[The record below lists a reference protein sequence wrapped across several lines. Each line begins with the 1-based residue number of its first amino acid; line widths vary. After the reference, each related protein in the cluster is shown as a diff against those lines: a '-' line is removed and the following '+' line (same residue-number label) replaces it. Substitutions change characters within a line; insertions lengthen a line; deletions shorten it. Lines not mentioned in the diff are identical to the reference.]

1 MRSTVSSSSLLP
13 SHFLHRPHKTALLPL
28 PRRDLLA
35 ERNGTFPKTS
45 PRNPLAVSSPVNR
58 IVIAAAA
65 VTPASPQIEEDASSA
80 SVPSGADVVRR
91 FYDGINRRDL
101 DSVEGLI
108 AEKCVYEDLIFP
120 NPFVGRKA
128 IMEFFNKFVDSI
140 SGDLQFAIDDIS
152 ADDSLAVGVTWHLEW
167 KGKPFPFSKGCS
179 FYRLEVNNG
188 QRQIIYARDSVEPAL
203 KPGEAALGSD
213 LVAAAVSAAGRSAST
228 MTLSKDES
236 SFEELELGSEGKKT
250 RALSL
255 ESRGRKCRRRFT
267 ISNPAVEAESP
278 RLPPEG
284 LLLVID
290 GFTLLKFRRRLL
302 RGKWEYDVFVCFR
315 GSDTRN
321 GFTSHLMDALSDKQI
336 KAFIDDKL
344 QKAECIDELISIL
357 HRSALSIV
365 IFSENFADS
374 TWCLEEVVAIAQRVE
389 EFGHRVLPVFY
400 KVDPSDITEDSGS
413 YAAAVEQKHGATSSP
428 EDRKRWKNG
437 LKAVA
442 NCAGHT
448 SQAIKI
454 DSELVKAIVK
464 DVLEILTDMSPRVK
478 SDILIGMDARV
489 SELFMIHAFRKGL
502 PPIDWT
508 DLLDAAVSYCKGSPL
523 AIKVLGGAFSQIDH
537 VVEDLID
544 KSLFIRIS
552 GEGYEDVEVHGLL
565 REMAWSIVNE
575 EPKLEIRSRLK
586 NCDDIHKLLRVRE
599 VKSWKT
605 YLLNIFQGKE
615 MPRSTFEGGRVTEC
629 ISLDLSET
637 NEMHLEANAFEGMS
651 SLRYLCFFYSREG
664 YGVCKVH
671 VPYLGLDTLPDSLMW
686 LQWDGFPSKSLPSRF
701 SPENL
706 VSLTIRHSTMMQRCW
721 EVQPKL
727 GSVVRLDLSHCINLT
742 EAPDLSRSP
751 SLVYLVLKGCRSL
764 IELPSHVQDLEKL
777 TTLDVSGCTILRRL
791 PAKLNSKFLKY
802 VYLSNCPKITR
813 CPEINSRELKM
824 LDLRETAVKSW
835 PVAIYQVKKGGTLR
849 LCGKHILSFPAISA
863 NLKEFRL
870 CHTTIREM
878 DCYDDDH
885 PQGSLPRFVRLELV
899 DNPQLKS
906 LSRNIWKMV
915 SQSLIL
921 HYCPSIDSL
930 PEMSHP
936 VTGLTHLSIKG
947 CRKLKSFPTG
957 INNMKSL
964 RTFCFCNT
972 DIKTLPAC
980 VEELDQLSSLDLSSN
995 YSLESVPCNIHK
1007 LAKLSSLLL
1016 TGCRRIQSLPELPL
1030 NLLILDVSGCK
1041 SLQALPSNV
1050 GRLRWKRLYFE
1061 DCPQLDTSL
1070 PKEVVHN
1077 FHHHAVSNLH
1087 PQGVLQY
1094 SGSEIPEWFPCK
1106 SMNQKNDSCVMVQL
1120 PPSNCTIKGPV
1131 KGIAFGVV
1139 CSSNIRNTWMR
1150 FHCKCNID
1158 TTVAARWI
1166 SRGFGMAPS
1175 QSDNASIYL
1184 SIYTNNKAL

>member
-489 SELFMIHAFRKGL
+489 SE
-502 PPIDWT
+502 
-508 DLLDAAVSYCKGSPL
+508 
-523 AIKVLGGAFSQIDH
+523 
-537 VVEDLID
+537 
-544 KSLFIRIS
+544 
-552 GEGYEDVEVHGLL
+552 
-565 REMAWSIVNE
+565 
-575 EPKLEIRSRLK
+575 
-586 NCDDIHKLLRVRE
+586 
-599 VKSWKT
+599 
-605 YLLNIFQGKE
+605 
-615 MPRSTFEGGRVTEC
+615 
-629 ISLDLSET
+629 
-637 NEMHLEANAFEGMS
+637 
-651 SLRYLCFFYSREG
+651 
-664 YGVCKVH
+664 
-671 VPYLGLDTLPDSLMW
+671 
-686 LQWDGFPSKSLPSRF
+686 WDGFPSKSLPSRF